1 MSDKPIEKHRY
12 SNNKGMGLTIV
23 VEKIDEESKRI
34 DYKYE
39 GQSDIISMYF
49 DDWEEGGYV
58 DLSEGQPQVCT
69 IRAVSKD
76 EKKGTVSGG
85 GAYSVNS
92 EVELVAKPNNGYRF
106 VKWQD
111 DASDAKRIIIV
122 KQDSEY
128 IAEFKEIE
136 PPRFSIEVVANNHQW
151 GSVNGGGS
159 YEKGNVV
166 ELMAIENDGYQFV
179 KWSDGNT
186 DNPHIITAVENT
198 KYTAY
203 FEKITPKYNIVVKAC
218 DDKMGVTS
226 GSGSFESGA
235 TTKITATAKPGF
247 VFTRWEDGDI
257 NSNRTIIVNASKT
270 YTAIFEP
277 IRYRLSLD
285 VNDTSM
291 GIAEGA
297 GTYEKGNTVFI
308 EAKSKRGYKFVSWN
322 DGINENPRKVI
333 VNANMNYSAY
343 FDVDPIAVRL
353 EQERKDEELRH
364 KRDRLNS
371 IISSIKIPEFT
382 TQSVNVDLLNS
393 NKANALR
400 KEGEKHRSTKGKLDW
415 FTEAMWW
422 VAGVDKNLLTSCKG
436 EYNKY
441 VGVGTMILITA
452 IMAALSCCYALWYV
466 FKSWGAAIPIGIVW
480 GMAIMFIDRFITST
494 LHGRNFGDKFFKKG
508 GWVRFCISLL
518 IGIVIAAPLELKV
531 FEDDIRSHITSRN
544 DFVWETEK
552 EKLRSSLETRFDEEI
567 QGVEDKKLQWESKRK
582 NAEINDNSVYTKDS
596 IDYETKR
603 LALQNE
609 LNNTKDSTDR
619 VNISRKLGRLK
630 APTRSNSSD
639 YDEANN
645 AIESLTE
652 SITSLRE
659 NKNERI
665 DNELTNEKN
674 KFYQSHETDYT
685 SLGIQLKQLQQLMR
699 PWNNDNFEMATLL
712 LILLF
717 VLIDISPVLYK
728 CILRNGDY
736 EKYMDPDNNEG
747 KNNDD
752 VVKNNDSLL
761 KEELFIIDKNYI
773 HMLYLWDK
781 LVQEALEDYT
791 KDDYPEE

>member
-12 SNNKGMGLTIV
+12 SNNKGMGLTVV

-49 DDWEEGGYV
+49 DDWEEEGFV
-58 DLSEGQPQVCT
+58 DLSEEQQPVYT
-69 IRAVSKD
+69 IKAVSKD
-76 EKKGTVSGG
+76 EQKGIVSGG
-85 GAYSVNS
+85 GTYPVNS
-92 EVELVAKPNNGYRF
+92 KVELVAMPNNGYKF

-111 DASDAKRIIIV
+111 DARDSKRTIIV
-122 KQDSEY
+122 KKDSEF
-128 IAEFKEIE
+128 IAEFNEIE
-136 PPRFSIEVVANNHQW
+136 PPKYSIEVVANNHLW
-151 GSVNGGGS
+151 GSVKGTGS
-159 YEKGNVV
+159 YESGSVI
-166 ELMAIENDGYQFV
+166 ELTAIEKDGYQFV

-186 DNPHIITAVENT
+186 DNPHLITVVEST
-198 KYTAY
+198 KYMAY
-203 FEKITPKYNIVVKAC
+203 FEKATPKYNIVVKAC
-218 DDKMGVTS
+218 DEKMGVTT

-257 NSNRTIIVNASKT
+257 NSNRTIIVDANKM
-270 YTAIFEP
+270 YTAIFEH

-285 VNDTSM
+285 VNDISM

-297 GTYEKGNTVFI
+297 GTYEKGSTVFI
-308 EAKSKRGYKFVSWN
+308 EAKSKRGYRFVSWN

-333 VNANMNYSAY
+333 VNANINYSAY
-343 FDVDPIAVRL
+343 FDVDPIAARL

-371 IISSIKIPEFT
+371 IISSIKIPEFS
-382 TQSVNVDLLNS
+382 TQNVNVDLLNG
-393 NKANALR
+393 NKVDALR
-400 KEGEKHRSTKGKLDW
+400 KEGEKLRSTKGKLDW

-494 LHGRNFGDKFFKKG
+494 LHGRNFRDKFFKKG
-508 GWVRFCISLL
+508 GLVRFCISLL

-531 FEDDIRSHITSRN
+531 FEDDIRSHISSRN
-544 DFVWETEK
+544 DFIWETEK
-552 EKLRSSLETRFDEEI
+552 EKFRSSLETRFDEEI
-567 QGVEDKKLQWESKRK
+567 TGLEERKQQWESIKN
-582 NAEINDNSVYTKDS
+582 NAEKNDNSIYKKDS
-596 IDYETKR
+596 IDYETTR
-603 LALQNE
+603 MALQKE
-609 LNNTKDSTDR
+609 LENTKDSTNR
-619 VNISRKLGRLK
+619 VYISRKIGRLK
-630 APTRSNSSD
+630 APTRRNSNV

-645 AIESLTE
+645 AIKSLTD
-652 SITSLRE
+652 SITNLRK
-659 NKNERI
+659 NKNEKI
-665 DNELTNEKN
+665 DDALTNEKD

-717 VLIDISPVLYK
+717 VFIDISPVLYK